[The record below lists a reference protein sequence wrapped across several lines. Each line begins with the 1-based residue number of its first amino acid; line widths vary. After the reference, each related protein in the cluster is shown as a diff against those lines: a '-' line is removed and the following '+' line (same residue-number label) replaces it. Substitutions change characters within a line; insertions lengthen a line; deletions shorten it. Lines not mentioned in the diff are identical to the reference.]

1 MACTRADTGSSGR
14 GPGSRAR
21 AGRPFLGPLMAL
33 VLVSCLV
40 APRPARAQLDRIG
53 AGAGGAAAGAIVG
66 VYTTTAIYVT
76 KARFGS
82 YIYSLG
88 DLIQLRVETLPIV
101 AAPVAGAVLGAS
113 SPADLGRAA
122 LWGGL
127 GFAAGAGL
135 GYLGGHV
142 IGDSDEARW
151 AGGIIG
157 SAIGVW
163 AGALFGALRDG
174 DEQLQEPMTL
184 LRVMVPLGRS
194 GGGS

>member
-53 AGAGGAAAGAIVG
+53 AGVGGAAAGVVVG
-66 VYTTTAIYVT
+66 AYTTTAIYVT

-82 YIYSLG
+82 YIYSLS
-88 DLIQLRVETLPIV
+88 DFVELRWETFPI
-101 AAPVAGAVLGAS
+101 AATPIAGAVLGAT
-113 SPADLGRAA
+113 SPSDLGRAA
-122 LWGGL
+122 VWGGI

-142 IGDSDEARW
+142 IAGSDEARW

-163 AGALFGALRDG
+163 AGALFGTLRGG
-174 DEQLQEPMTL
+174 DEEVDEPMTL
-184 LRVMVPLGRS
+184 IRISLPLGGA
-194 GGGS
+194 GGGT